1 MGYFPF
7 FIDIENKKC
16 LIVGGGN
23 VALRKIKKLIPYRPA
38 IKVVAEKIS
47 GDIRSIAYAGLELI
61 EKKFSP
67 SDIDDVLFVI
77 AATDDV
83 SLNAEISSLC
93 RERGILVNSVDSK
106 DDCGFIFPSL
116 YKNGGLSAGITTVTL
131 GEVPEHT

>member
-47 GDIRSIAYAGLELI
+47 GDIRSIA
-61 EKKFSP
+61 
-67 SDIDDVLFVI
+67 
-77 AATDDV
+77 
-83 SLNAEISSLC
+83 
-93 RERGILVNSVDSK
+93 
-106 DDCGFIFPSL
+106 
-116 YKNGGLSAGITTVTL
+116 
-131 GEVPEHT
+131 

>member
-77 AATDDV
+77 AATDNV

-93 RERGILVNSVDSK
+93 R
-106 DDCGFIFPSL
+106 
-116 YKNGGLSAGITTVTL
+116 
-131 GEVPEHT
+131 